1 MNTTQPSSWVI
12 EPMVAADL
20 TAITAV
26 ETAAQETP
34 WARQSFADCLDN
46 SYYSCHVVRHQ
57 QAIVAFQVTSFIFD
71 ESHLLNIAVA
81 PAFQRRGIAAALI
94 EQLFDEARRHDTR
107 SIFLEVRAS
116 NKGAQSLYERFGFV
130 HYGDRPAYYRTA
142 NGHEDAW
149 LMQRL
154 F

>member
-1 MNTTQPSSWVI
+1 MDTPPPLNWVI

-20 TAITAV
+20 TAVTAV
-26 ETAAQETP
+26 ETAAQQTP

-46 SYYSCHVVRHQ
+46 NYYVCQVVRHQ
-57 QAIVAFQVTSFIFD
+57 QIIVAFQVTSFIFD

-81 PAFQRRGIAAALI
+81 PAFQRRGIAGALI
-94 EQLFDEARRHDTR
+94 EQLLDEARRRDTR

-130 HYGDRPAYYRTA
+130 HYSDRPAYYRTA

-154 F
+154 L